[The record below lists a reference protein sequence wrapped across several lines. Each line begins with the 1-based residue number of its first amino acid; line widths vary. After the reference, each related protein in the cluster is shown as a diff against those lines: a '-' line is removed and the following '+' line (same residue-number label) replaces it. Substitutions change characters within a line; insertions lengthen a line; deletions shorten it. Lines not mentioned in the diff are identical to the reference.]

1 MHSTIRGALG
11 VSSALVALAV
21 LSAGCD
27 QGGSPTGSADKPAT
41 GDGTRRTDRPSP
53 HPGLGDILVGDQ
65 PVTGSRRTGEDK
77 APFARTYT
85 DGPLYAAVTGFRS
98 TAFGNAGLESV
109 YGDVL
114 AADASGNASGDV
126 MTTIDPKAQKAAFD
140 ALGDRRGAAV
150 ALDAESGALL
160 AVVSTPSYDPATF
173 SGHGRADAKAW
184 KALTADRRSPLL
196 NRALREV
203 GAPGGTFHVVVAAA
217 ALEKGLYASVD
228 ERTDSPLT
236 YVLPQ
241 STTSVTGASPGCE
254 DAPIARALSLSCDN
268 VFAKM
273 ASDLGADELRSVAE
287 RFGFDDDTLTVP
299 VRVAESAYPRAG
311 VSRPATALTGIGAG
325 DLRATPLAMARVA
338 AAVAGGGRLVAPTLV
353 ERVTKADGGTVRSK
367 AKGRTGRAVSA
378 RTADALRDALGA
390 AAGEVLSGGGDK
402 AGSGTGAKAAWVA
415 DGRDGTGSAWFIAY
429 TDGAKGHPVAVAV
442 RVEDQPSGAD
452 PRKAAQPAVTVGESL
467 LAGLS

>member
-27 QGGSPTGSADKPAT
+27 QGGSSTGSADKPAT

-53 HPGLGDILVGDQ
+53 HPGLGDILVGDA

-77 APFARTYT
+77 APFERTYT
-85 DGPLYAAVTGFRS
+85 DGALYAAVTGFRS
-98 TAFGNAGLESV
+98 TAFGNAGLESA

-114 AADASGNASGDV
+114 SADASGNASGDV

-160 AVVSTPSYDPATF
+160 AVVSTPSYDPGTF
-173 SGHGRADAKAW
+173 SGHGGADAKAW
-184 KALTADRRSPLL
+184 KALNADRRSPLL

-228 ERTDSPLT
+228 DRTDSPLT

-241 STTSVTGASPGCE
+241 STTRVTGASPGCE

-273 ASDLGADELRSVAE
+273 AFELGADELRSVAG
-287 RFGFDDDTLTVP
+287 RFGFDDALTVP
-299 VRVAESAYPRAG
+299 VRVAESSYPRAG

-325 DLRATPLAMARVA
+325 DVRATPLAMARVA
-338 AAVAGGGRLVAPTLV
+338 AAVANGGRLVGPSLV
-353 ERVTKADGGTVRSK
+353 ERVTKADGGTVRPKTS
-367 AKGRTGRAVSA
+367 GRTGRAVS
-378 RTADALRDALGA
+378 RGTADALKDALGT
-390 AAGEVLSGGGDK
+390 AAGEVPGGDE
-402 AGSGTGAKAAWVA
+402 AGSGTGAKAAWVT
-415 DGRDGTGSAWFIAY
+415 DGQDGTGSAWFLAY
-429 TDGAKGHPVAVAV
+429 TDGTKGHPVAVAV

-452 PRKAAQPAVTVGESL
+452 PRKAAEPAVAVGEAL